1 MSHVAGIGPALAR
14 SMGLPDAVPPHIL
27 CDGCG
32 VTHPVTTTG
41 GVPAEWEV
49 QGNPPPRWTGA
60 RLYAE
65 VGMEEVAVQEA
76 GVKREDYCPACSFA
90 RL

>member
-32 VTHPVTTTG
+32 VTHPVTTKKG
-41 GVPAEWEV
+41 LPAEWEL
-49 QGNPPPRWTGA
+49 QGSPPPRWTGA
-60 RLYAE
+60 RLYAFPDGS
-65 VGMEEVAVQEA
+65 VT
-76 GVKREDYCPACSFA
+76 KREDYCPACSFA

>member
-1 MSHVAGIGPALAR
+1 MSHVAGIGPILAR
-14 SMGLPDAVPPHIL
+14 SGGLPDAVPPHIM

-32 VTHPVTTTG
+32 KTHPVTTTG

-49 QGNPPPRWTGA
+49 QGNPPPRWTGK
-60 RLYAE
+60 RLYTFPDGS
-65 VGMEEVAVQEA
+65 VT
-76 GVKREDYCPACSFA
+76 KREDYCVGCSFD

>member
-1 MSHVAGIGPALAR
+1 MSHVAGIGPQLAHA
-14 SMGLPDAVPPHIL
+14 MGLPEAVKPHIL

-41 GVPAEWEV
+41 GLPTEWEM
-49 QGNPPPRWTGA
+49 QGGPPPRWTGT
-60 RLYAE
+60 RLYTD
-65 VGMEEVAVQEA
+65 A
-76 GVKREDYCPACSFA
+76 GVKREDYCSACSFA